1 MRKEEEK
8 ELLLL
13 LLLLELEEKEEL
25 QVSAVVVAS
34 LPLSLCP
41 WNPVVGVDQSESASC
56 Q

>member
-13 LLLLELEEKEEL
+13 LEREEKEEL

-34 LPLSLCP
+34 LPLSLCR
-41 WNPVVGVDQSESASC
+41 WNPVVGVDQSEFASC

>member
-1 MRKEEEK
+1 MRKAEEK
-8 ELLLL
+8 ELL

-34 LPLSLCP
+34 LLLSLCP